1 MTDIYD
7 RAKAQAARVLAPR
20 SAGGKGLELT
30 LRRTVAG
37 EYDPVTGT
45 ATPDVVTN
53 YAGSGLR
60 ENYRTQDVDGSLI
73 KAGDV
78 RFMVSPVLING
89 SDTPEPLTTDL
100 IIFDGDTYTVQAV
113 EPGDYAGLACFFYAQ
128 ARK

>member
-1 MTDIYD
+1 MADIYD

-37 EYDPVTGT
+37 EYDPETGI
-45 ATPDVVTN
+45 TPDPMDVD
-53 YAGSGLR
+53 YDGSGLR